1 MMAAIS
7 EPREDVGTYAPKIEQ
22 FYIDPEKIR
31 EVIGPNGKMINKIIE
46 ASDDVKIDIE
56 DDGHVVIYHMDRAAI
71 NHAAD
76 MIRDIVREAKVGDI
90 YEGKGCPY

>member
-1 MMAAIS
+1 
-7 EPREDVGTYAPKIEQ
+7 
-22 FYIDPEKIR
+22 FYSDPEKIR

-76 MIRDIVREAKVGDI
+76 MIRDIVREAKV
-90 YEGKGCPY
+90 